1 MPASLKTNT
10 CFLCRVHLGS
20 FTSEKKESFVQRKTG
35 AKKEKTTSMISCRN
49 VIFEIQFT
57 LTTLEKKSST
67 IQIRCKWTKNQCYAN
82 LLQMSLCW
90 FPAHCLLWFYEPL
103 KKNSIFSTPLWS
115 DLFTIV
121 GLIMKICSVNL
132 APATCFKD
140 KILLVNA
147 TIQMNHFSSAIAC
160 LYYLLKIFAF

>member
-1 MPASLKTNT
+1 M
-10 CFLCRVHLGS
+10 
-20 FTSEKKESFVQRKTG
+20 ESFVQRKTG
-35 AKKEKTTSMISCRN
+35 AKKEKTTSMTSCRN

-57 LTTLEKKSST
+57 LTALEKKSST

-90 FPAHCLLWFYEPL
+90 FPAHCLLLFYEPL

-115 DLFTIV
+115 DLFT
-121 GLIMKICSVNL
+121 SRVNNEDMQCYL

-160 LYYLLKIFAF
+160 LYYLLKIVAF